1 MCKQGEKMLTFIG
14 FLLCIGLIAA
24 FYSVVEICGDHVE
37 DFIKG
42 RLKRK

>member
-1 MCKQGEKMLTFIG
+1 MLTFIG

-24 FYSVVEICGDHVE
+24 FYTVVEICGDHVD

-42 RLKRK
+42 KLKRK